1 MMSGES
7 WNSPFSP
14 VTASKMSQLLTSV
27 SAESPA
33 GGLPVLAD
41 AVLGTTPKQEGV
53 SLDLDSGLRNVK
65 SLTPGGQL
73 GAWPGRP
80 KPQVLARA
88 GDGAATRAH
97 TGR

>member
-1 MMSGES
+1 MSVGS

-14 VTASKMSQLLTSV
+14 VTASKMSKRLTSV

-41 AVLGTTPKQEGV
+41 VVLGTTPKQEGV
-53 SLDLDSGLRNVK
+53 SLRSRPQASETKL

-73 GAWPGRP
+73 GGSVRQA
-80 KPQVLARA
+80 
-88 GDGAATRAH
+88 
-97 TGR
+97 